1 MIGMDGV
8 AKQTPS
14 ILGEGVIFLLIV
26 DFCFL
31 ILTLFRME
39 CWVARTY
46 WETGQ
51 LLDDVRD
58 YSRLSAEIM
67 IGSASVAH
75 LVQKLLRVSGGFF
88 VFGQIVWIRSHVENL
103 FDFPACIIVAS
114 HLLVRFSQV

>member
-39 CWVARTY
+39 CWVARMY
-46 WETGQ
+46 WGNRATT
-51 LLDDVRD
+51 RSR
-58 YSRLSAEIM
+58 SRLQS
-67 IGSASVAH
+67 
-75 LVQKLLRVSGGFF
+75 L
-88 VFGQIVWIRSHVENL
+88 
-103 FDFPACIIVAS
+103 
-114 HLLVRFSQV
+114 